1 MLYVRRTTQFTCFA
15 STKVQT
21 LTPEDCVHPHPHPH
35 HAIRAQDEGG
45 GQQERQGVYSD
56 LESARWAAGGG
67 GLSRSEEGGGQS
79 IQSVWADANAAW
91 LALRQVALNHLVRA
105 APHLML
111 RGEGGGGGA
120 Q

>member
-1 MLYVRRTTQFTCFA
+1 M
-15 STKVQT
+15 
-21 LTPEDCVHPHPHPH
+21 HPHPHPH

-56 LESARWAAGGG
+56 LESARWAAGGV
-67 GLSRSEEGGGQS
+67 SRSEGGGGQS

-91 LALRQVALNHLVRA
+91 LAVRQDALRHLVRA

-111 RGEGGGGGA
+111 RGAGGVGGGA
-120 Q
+120 VVKQ